1 MAPLWLLA
9 LLVGFLALASP
20 ASPQAEVRRDLTVG
34 SKVVLGGGRPATQ
47 VFVKAHTEVIL
58 VRGPVSVRLTL
69 DPGGLLDV
77 SPRYV
82 RGLTEAY
89 VSLRGNRSVVSA
101 GIERIPLEHARLTLP
116 FSLERVDPLGTR
128 LGRLGARLLWY
139 PDEMTRVR
147 FAVLDIGGRL
157 DPLISVRR
165 EFASFEI
172 EAHVLHYR
180 GRTVTG
186 LGGSGV
192 VGDLVV
198 YGEVWMF
205 HTPRE
210 WRYALGVSGS
220 IGDGIWTV
228 EGGYTSEGPGF
239 PPRHQL
245 AAQAAWPLSED
256 LSITLTGRL
265 FFDPDAQRGQLIVQ
279 SVKVIGNTE
288 FTAYIGGVFGPTA
301 PTGLVGV
308 SVRISY

>member
-34 SKVVLGGGRPATQ
+34 SKAVLGGGRPATQ

-58 VRGPVSVRLTL
+58 VRAPVSVHLTL
-69 DPGGLLDV
+69 DPGGLLDG

-101 GIERIPLEHARLTLP
+101 GIERIPLEYARLTLP

-157 DPLISVRR
+157 DPLVSIRR

-186 LGGSGV
+186 LGGSGL

-198 YGEVWMF
+198 HGEVWMF
-205 HTPRE
+205 HAPRE
-210 WRYALGVSGS
+210 WRYALGVSGNL
-220 IGDGIWTV
+220 GDGIWTV
-228 EGGYTSEGPGF
+228 EGGYASEAPGV

-256 LSITLTGRL
+256 LSITLTGRV
-265 FFDPDAQRGQLIVQ
+265 FFDPDAHRGQVIIQ
-279 SVKVIGNTE
+279 TVKVIGSAE
-288 FTAYIGGVFGPTA
+288 ISAYLGGLFGPSGPA
-301 PTGLVGV
+301 AVVGA